1 MATNQFLP
9 FGIGA
14 GANVLSPAAYAAL
27 AARTSGF
34 TSGTAKSQELNSVW
48 RQAAFGVSALAQFI
62 ADQSGDDV
70 LDDGNI
76 ANFKASLIKAINLLN
91 LNAGYGVDTGS
102 ANVYQV
108 AFTPAVTALVDGLR
122 LRFRAK
128 TANTGASTFSP
139 NGVSAAPIWSKKHG
153 ALTGGEIIANGEVEV
168 VWNAALNT
176 TGAWVLLEN
185 TGGADQLPAG
195 SYGTTPGF
203 GDSSLAVPT
212 TDFVQQ
218 AMGAILAKNV
228 AGGANVTLTAVEAR
242 YPIIALT
249 GALTAN
255 INVIVPASSREWIIY
270 NNTSGAF
277 TLTVKTAAG
286 TGIAVTQGTATNL
299 FCDGTNVLQA
309 GVTVASQSIQGAF
322 KNLQSSASGTNGSV
336 LVSAD
341 ELVVESAGNQYQT
354 LRSVSLS
361 INSAAAGA
369 NGLDSGTL
377 AASTWYSVWVIY
389 NQATLAVAGLLSLSS
404 TTPTMPSG
412 YTHRARVGWIR
423 TDGTANK
430 YPLAFR
436 QSGRLVEYV
445 VVPGSNTTSYRS
457 LAAGLQGSPAA
468 TPTWVT
474 VSVSAAVPPTAGVI
488 KVMMDMPPVSAQSV
502 VAPNNSHGG
511 WAGGSSTNPPAIGAA
526 SSAAFGVM
534 EQANILLQSTNIYY
548 ASNNSSGALWCLGW
562 EDNL

>member
-9 FGIGA
+9 FGTGA
-14 GANVLSPAAYAAL
+14 GANVLAPAAYAAL

-34 TSGTAKSQELNSVW
+34 TAGTAKSQELNSVW

-62 ADQSGDDV
+62 AEQSGDDV

-76 ANFKASLIKAINLLN
+76 ANFKASLIKAVNLLN
-91 LNAGYGVDTGS
+91 LNAGYSVDTGS

-108 AFTPAVTALVDGLR
+108 AFTPAVTSVVDGLR

-195 SYGTTPGF
+195 SYGTTPSF

-218 AMGAILAKNV
+218 ALGAILAKNV

-255 INVIVPASSREWIIY
+255 INVVVPASSREWIIS

-309 GVTVASQSIQGAF
+309 GVTVASQSVQGAS
-322 KNLQSSASGTNGSV
+322 KNLQASATGLSAS
-336 LVSAD
+336 LQVSAD
-341 ELVVESAGNQYQT
+341 ELVVESSGNQYQT
-354 LRSVSLS
+354 LRGVSLT
-361 INSAAAGA
+361 INSAASGA
-369 NGLDSGTL
+369 NGLDTGII
-377 AASTWYSVWVIY
+377 AASTWYSIWIIY
-389 NQATLAVAGLLSLSS
+389 NPTTLAVAGLLSTSS

-412 YTHRARVGWIR
+412 FTYKARVGWIR
-423 TDGTANK
+423 TDGTNK
-430 YPLAFR
+430 YPLSFIKF
-436 QSGRLVEYV
+436 GRRTQYKVAA
-445 VVPGSNTTSYRS
+445 GSNLTGYP
-457 LAAGLQGSPAA
+457 SPASGVA
-468 TPTWVT
+468 GSVTTPTLVA
-474 VSVSAAVPPTAGVI
+474 VGLANFVPPTASTAIIGIGVNTSQT
-488 KVMMDMPPVSAQSV
+488 SANAIIAANPS
-502 VAPNNSHGG
+502 
-511 WAGGSSTNPPAIGAA
+511 GGSIGSTTNPCIIQWTNTTTGGIQMFPM
-526 SSAAFGVM
+526 SV
-534 EQANILLQSTNIYY
+534 LLESMSLYW
-548 ASNNSSGALWCLGW
+548 ASNAAGIFMFLTGW
-562 EDNL
+562 EEE

>member
-27 AARTSGF
+27 TARTGGF

-76 ANFKASLIKAINLLN
+76 ANFKASLIKAINLLSRGS
-91 LNAGYGVDTGS
+91 GYGVDTGS

-108 AFTPAVTALVDGLR
+108 AFTPAVTGLVDGLR

-195 SYGTTPGF
+195 SYGTNPGF

-218 AMGAILAKNV
+218 ALGNILSKSI
-228 AGGANVTLTAVEAR
+228 AGNANITLTATEGR
-242 YPIIALT
+242 YSIIELNGAIT
-249 GALTAN
+249 GN
-255 INVIVPASSREWIIY
+255 IQVIFPASPRQWLVL
-270 NNTSGAF
+270 NNTSGSF
-277 TLTVKTAAG
+277 SVTCKTASG
-286 TGIAVTQGTATNL
+286 SGVVVEQSKPTKL
-299 FCDGTNVLQA
+299 YCDGTKISVAAQPDYLNTARIDVSAATTINLNSISSLSRNINIVGSGVAISDFAVSA
-309 GVTVASQSIQGAF
+309 GQLYFVRFAGACTLV
-322 KNLQSSASGTNGSV
+322 NSAS
-336 LVSAD
+336 LVTQTGANVSTTSGDTCVIRATAAN
-341 ELVVESAGNQYQT
+341 VVEVMFYTPYAGWAN
-354 LRSVSLS
+354 
-361 INSAAAGA
+361 ISAAASYQK
-369 NGLDSGTL
+369 L
-377 AASTWYSVWVIY
+377 
-389 NQATLAVAGLLSLSS
+389 
-404 TTPTMPSG
+404 PSG
-412 YTHRARVGWIR
+412 KIIQYGKASNP
-423 TDGTANK
+423 TAGEITVV
-430 YPLAFR
+430 YPLAF
-436 QSGRLVEYV
+436 SSAKRLEIALPIVAN
-445 VVPGSNTTSYRS
+445 PLG
-457 LAAGLQGSPAA
+457 
-468 TPTWVT
+468 WD
-474 VSVSAAVPPTAGVI
+474 VSVSKGDASLSQGVF
-488 KVMMDMPPVSAQSV
+488 VRRSGTTTG
-502 VAPNNSHGG
+502 NNLGNFDIY
-511 WAGGSSTNPPAIGAA
+511 WLAIG
-526 SSAAFGVM
+526 
-534 EQANILLQSTNIYY
+534 E
-548 ASNNSSGALWCLGW
+548 
-562 EDNL
+562 

>member
-27 AARTSGF
+27 AARTGGF
-34 TSGTAKSQELNSVW
+34 TAGTAKSQELNSVW

-270 NNTSGAF
+270 NNTSGGF
-277 TLTVKTAAG
+277 TLTVKTASG
-286 TGIAVTQGTATNL
+286 TGVAVTQGTAINL

-309 GVTVASQSIQGAF
+309 GITVPAQSVQGVCRNLTASA
-322 KNLQSSASGTNGSV
+322 AGTNATV
-336 LVSAD
+336 LVGAD
-341 ELVVESAGNQYQT
+341 EIALESTANQYLT
-354 LRSVSLS
+354 VRNVSLS
-361 INSAAAGA
+361 INTAATGA
-369 NGLDSGTL
+369 NGLDTGSLTG
-377 AASTWYSVWVIY
+377 STWYSLWIIS
-389 NQATLAVAGLLSLSS
+389 NGSTTAGLISLSATS
-404 TTPTMPSG
+404 PTMPSG
-412 YTHRARVGWIR
+412 YTYRALVGYIR
-423 TDGTANK
+423 TDNTANK
-430 YPLAFR
+430 YPLAFTQAGQWVWPR
-436 QSGRLVEYV
+436 VTAGTNVA
-445 VVPGSNTTSYRS
+445 S
-457 LAAGLQGSPAA
+457 LPVIANGTAGNAL
-468 TPTWVT
+468 TPSWVAIGLT
-474 VSVSAAVPPTAGVI
+474 GFVPPNAVE
-488 KVMMDMPPVSAQSV
+488 VSIVARVPSASRLI
-502 VAPNNSHGG
+502 VAPNT
-511 WAGGSSTNPPAIGAA
+511 AYGSVQSATNPPHVILNSA
-526 SSAAFGVM
+526 SGTGDTGVK
-534 EQANILLQSTNIYY
+534 ANIQLESTSIYWAADNPGGQIVISGWRMNI
-548 ASNNSSGALWCLGW
+548 
-562 EDNL
+562 

>member
-27 AARTSGF
+27 AARTGGF

-91 LNAGYGVDTGS
+91 FNSGYGVDTGS

-108 AFTPAVTALVDGLR
+108 AFTPAVTGLVDGLR

-255 INVIVPASSREWIIY
+255 INVIVPASSREWIIF

-309 GVTVASQSIQGAF
+309 GITVPSQSVQGAS
-322 KNLQSSASGTNGSV
+322 KNLQASATGLSASV

-341 ELVVESAGNQYQT
+341 ELVVESAGNLYQT
-354 LRSVSLS
+354 LRGVSLT

-369 NGLDSGTL
+369 NGLDTGTL
-377 AASTWYSVWVIY
+377 AASTWYAMWVIY
-389 NQATLAVAGLLSLSS
+389 NPTTLAVAGLLSLSS
-404 TTPTMPSG
+404 TAPTMPSG

-423 TDGTANK
+423 TDSTNK
-430 YPLAFR
+430 YPLSFVQA
-436 QSGRLVEYV
+436 GRRVQYRV
-445 VVPGSNTTSYRS
+445 AAGSNV
-457 LAAGLQGSPAA
+457 AALPLMASGVQGAWSA
-468 TPTWVT
+468 TAPVWV
-474 VSVSAAVPPTAGVI
+474 AIAHANFVPPTATAI
-488 KVMMDMPPVSAQSV
+488 KLSLSNVYNSASPVNAFVSPSNQYT
-502 VAPNNSHGG
+502 GQQT
-511 WAGGSSTNPPAIGAA
+511 TNPPPICYGSTMAMTTIQDMQLEGSGVYAAANGAGF
-526 SSAAFGVM
+526 SMQCF
-534 EQANILLQSTNIYY
+534 
-548 ASNNSSGALWCLGW
+548 GW
-562 EDNL
+562 EDSI